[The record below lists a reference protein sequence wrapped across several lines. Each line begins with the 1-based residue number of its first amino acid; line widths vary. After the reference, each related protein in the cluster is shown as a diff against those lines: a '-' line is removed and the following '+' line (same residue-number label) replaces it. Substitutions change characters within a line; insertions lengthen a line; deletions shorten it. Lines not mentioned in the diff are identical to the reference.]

1 MDMELRQY
9 DYELKTTIESLR
21 KELHLKETMKRY
33 NNCDKA
39 QDSDQYQTPHRI
51 IEYACKQY
59 DYTSQ
64 NFWDTCDFHEDFNSE
79 FFFDALQEDWPK
91 YKDIFSN
98 PAWSQNALFM
108 L

>member
-1 MDMELRQY
+1 MDLRQHE
-9 DYELKTTIESLR
+9 YELKTTIASLR
-21 KELHLKETMKRY
+21 EELRVRAATKRY

-39 QDSDQYQTPHRI
+39 QDSDQYQTPQRI

-59 DYTSQ
+59 DYTAE

-91 YKDIFSN
+91 HKDIFSN
-98 PAWSQNALFM
+98 PAWSQNALFI